1 MPKNGDLVPVS
12 HSFSENFVNL
22 TRQALPFMGV
32 ASISGGITVAGLSL
46 GAGILGLTSI
56 AAVPI
61 LGACVGLAAGI
72 FYVVQSIK
80 GTKRQEALNNI
91 RKQVSP
97 RISIAINEMRSY
109 IQKRY
114 SIFSKEVVKTLKS
127 ISQNMTDQMQEK
139 VKLMQECEKDA
150 QKRTATIKELQSHLT
165 MINNLIVQT
174 KVVNTNPFVS

>member
-1 MPKNGDLVPVS
+1 
-12 HSFSENFVNL
+12 
-22 TRQALPFMGV
+22 MGV